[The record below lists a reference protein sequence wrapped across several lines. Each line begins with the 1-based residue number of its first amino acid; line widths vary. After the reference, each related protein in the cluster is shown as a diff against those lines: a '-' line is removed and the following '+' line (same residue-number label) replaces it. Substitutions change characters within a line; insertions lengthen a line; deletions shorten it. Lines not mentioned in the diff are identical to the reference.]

1 MMPDLNTNPSGQK
14 SETNYTTDN
23 SQLSWRAMFDFVENN
38 TFPKIPGVD
47 TAIISDLFS
56 GEGRHQKNGRK
67 IKLPTYYAKKRR
79 GIR

>member
-1 MMPDLNTNPSGQK
+1 
-14 SETNYTTDN
+14 
-23 SQLSWRAMFDFVENN
+23 MFDFVENN